1 MFKWIFRG
9 VVVFLSLALTLTAFL
24 IWISPKVWIL
34 PTFLGLSYLPLLL
47 CVLIC
52 MLYLLFSWSK
62 WTFVPLLAL
71 VLTIPN
77 LTASFGKQWKVDE
90 HVSFDG
96 GVKVATLNTH
106 LFNYFEQPNT
116 QAISK
121 SVQEDLKAVK
131 ADIICLQEFLS
142 YKSHSAKAFAKKLG
156 FEHFYFYPLKDGRK
170 VGVFGMLILS
180 KFPISDTGTV
190 HFNPLSGNIG
200 AWVTLDINGNHCNV
214 FSAHLQSIG
223 LNKGDFSNMESPQ
236 WQKSKNTLA
245 TIQKAAEKRSEQ
257 VELMRKQMATFKD
270 PLILVGDFNAPP
282 VSYTYKKLRKGM
294 KDAFVESGFGLEQ
307 TYNGKI
313 PGMRIDY
320 ILFSEALESLSYMS
334 KKVDSD
340 HKMVISNIRWKT
352 KVQ

>member
-1 MFKWIFRG
+1 MFKWVFRG
-9 VVVFLSLALTLTAFL
+9 VLVLISLVLSLTATLN
-24 IWISPKVWIL
+24 WISPKVWIL

-47 CVLIC
+47 CVLVC
-52 MLYLLFSWSK
+52 LLYLLFSWSK
-62 WTFVPLLAL
+62 WSFIPLLAL

-77 LTASFGKQWKVDE
+77 LTTSFGKQWKVNKNE
-90 HVSFDG
+90 SLK
-96 GVKVATLNTH
+96 GVKVVSLNTH
-106 LFNYFEQPNT
+106 LFNYFEQPQT
-116 QAISK
+116 LAVSK
-121 SVQEDLKAVK
+121 SVQKDLKAEE

-142 YKSHSAKAFAKKLG
+142 YNGHSAKSFAKQLG
-156 FEHFYFYPLKDGRK
+156 FKYFYFYPLKDGRK

-180 KFPISDTGTV
+180 KFPIIDSGTV

-200 AWVTLDINGNHCNV
+200 AWVTLDIGGRHCNV

-223 LNKGDFSNMESPQ
+223 LNKGDFSNIASPQ
-236 WQKSKNTLA
+236 WQQSKNTLLR
-245 TIQKAAEKRSEQ
+245 IKNAAKKRSEQ

-282 VSYTYKKLRKGM
+282 VSYTYKKLRQGM

-340 HKMVISNIRWKT
+340 HKMVISNIGWKT
-352 KVQ
+352 